1 MIHTSVPERSLK
13 GLEEQRQKE
22 DDVDLDCDL

>member
-13 GLEEQRQKE
+13 GLEEQWQKE